1 VVTRHTHCVFPGC
14 RVPAAECD
22 IHHIIPRSQG
32 GPTAL
37 PNLAPACPFHH
48 LTAIHRWGWTLHL
61 NADGTT
67 TATSPHGRTLHDHDP
82 PQQAA

>member
-48 LTAIHRWGWTLHL
+48 LTVIHRWGWTLHL
-61 NADGTT
+61 YPDGTT
-67 TATSPHGRTLHDHDP
+67 TATSPNGRTLHDHDP